1 MGHTDADGHTHW
13 TRPGGTG
20 FEGTSATTLEDG
32 PMYVFSTSTDLPAER
47 GLTKEYVYAHYM
59 HGGDFSAASRALR
72 DSGYGTAPLPAL
84 APWDGPLPAV
94 EDMTPE
100 QVAAEVKAAWVL
112 EHLPR
117 VDWEVLWADDTEEEW
132 IVEPILDAMGVAH
145 VLVETRA
152 DEALVAPALDTAYAT
167 SRPVCVLLGA
177 SPTAPGTISPETT
190 P

>member
-1 MGHTDADGHTHW
+1 MTA
-13 TRPGGTG
+13 
-20 FEGTSATTLEDG
+20 
-32 PMYVFSTSTDLPAER
+32 
-47 GLTKEYVYAHYM
+47 
-59 HGGDFSAASRALR
+59 SAAPRGQALIAALR
-72 DSGYGTAPLPAL
+72 EARIEFVVALPDIVTSDGLLWPLSRDPEFHLVRVCKEDEGVAICAGLAFAGRRAVLLIQQTGLLDSVNAL
-84 APWDGPLPAV
+84 RAV
-94 EDMTPE
+94 GVEYE
-100 QVAAEVKAAWVL
+100 QPVAMIVGLQGKEPGIPPTRSAKLSV
-112 EHLPR
+112 R
-117 VDWEVLWADDTEEEW
+117 

>member
-1 MGHTDADGHTHW
+1 MTA
-13 TRPGGTG
+13 
-20 FEGTSATTLEDG
+20 
-32 PMYVFSTSTDLPAER
+32 
-47 GLTKEYVYAHYM
+47 
-59 HGGDFSAASRALR
+59 SAAPRGQALIAALR
-72 DSGYGTAPLPAL
+72 EARIEFVVALPDLVTSDGLLWPLSRDPGFHLVRVCKEDEGVAICAGLAFAGRRAVLLIQQTGLLDSVNAL
-84 APWDGPLPAV
+84 RAV
-94 EDMTPE
+94 GVEYE
-100 QVAAEVKAAWVL
+100 QPVAMIVGLQGKEPGIPPTRSAKLSV
-112 EHLPR
+112 R
-117 VDWEVLWADDTEEEW
+117 